1 MKLNNYSDY
10 AQLMLFTSGEYQ
22 GSTGLFYW
30 LGDYM
35 TRGFIFRV
43 NCVDGEHSHEKC
55 CERGV
60 IHLKQETFEY
70 IPLGYVLKDHRTQT
84 DIKYDSKNDHCLVP
98 CVKVPLQGIKM
109 KLAEIQ
115 KASECIVV
123 LKARFGIN
131 YSDFIFSHSQ

>member
-10 AQLMLFTSGEYQ
+10 AQLILFTSGEYQ

-43 NCVDGEHSHEKC
+43 KCVDGEYSHEKC
-55 CERGV
+55 YESNI
-60 IHLKQETFEY
+60 IHLKQEMFEY
-70 IPLGYVLKDHRTQT
+70 QPLGYILKDHRTQT
-84 DIKYDSKNDHCLVP
+84 AIEYDSENNDCLVS

-109 KLAEIQ
+109 KLEEIL
-115 KASECIVV
+115 KASECIIV
-123 LKARFGIN
+123 LKANIGTD
-131 YSDFIFSHSQ
+131 YVDFTLSHG